1 VWGPAWLK
9 ASSGAS
15 LRDDGLAGITAA
27 AVVVPIAMAHAT
39 IAGLPV
45 QVGLC
50 TIIAPM
56 VAYALLGT
64 SRPLSV
70 STTSTIAVLVAA
82 ATAHVAAGADAVQAS
97 AIASSLALMAGAML
111 VFASLA
117 RLGFV
122 ANFISQPVLTGFKA
136 GIGLVIVLDQV
147 PKLLGVRIERTGFFR
162 DAVEIVLQAP
172 GFSPPTLAIG
182 LGVIALI
189 AGGRRWM
196 PALPW
201 ALIGIVLSIVAA
213 AALGLPAAGV
223 ETAGE
228 LHGGLQLQVPIPSA
242 DLAMELWPA
251 AVGIALMSFT
261 ETIAAG
267 RAFVNPG
274 EPRPVANRELLATG
288 AANAAGAFFG
298 GMPCGGGTTQTAV
311 NRSAG
316 ARTQVAALVTAA
328 CAVTA
333 LVFLGP
339 AIALMPRAA
348 LAAVVIAYSIGL
360 VKVGEFRAIRAVRT
374 TEFRWAL
381 IACAGVLTLGTLRG
395 ILVAVAA
402 SLLAIAHQANNPPVY
417 EMGRK
422 RGTHVF
428 RARSPEHPDDETWP
442 GLLILR
448 PQGRLYF
455 ANAERAGD
463 KMWEMFER
471 ARPRVLLLDFSA
483 VSDIEYTALGMLTAG
498 EEKLRERGVELWL
511 AALNPHVLDIVRDAP
526 LGRRLG
532 RARMF
537 FNRQTAVE
545 AYERRSRSHAVASD
559 AARERSDDRRARK
572 PLLHE
577 DAN

>member
-1 VWGPAWLK
+1 VWTPAWLK
-9 ASSGAS
+9 AYSGAS
-15 LRDDGLAGITAA
+15 LRDDAVAGVTAA

-45 QVGLC
+45 QAGLC

-56 VAYALLGT
+56 VAYAFLGT

-136 GIGLVIVLDQV
+136 GIGMVIVVDQI
-147 PKLLGVRIERTGFFR
+147 PKLIGVHIHKAGFFR
-162 DAVEIVLQAP
+162 DV
-172 GFSPPTLAIG
+172 LAIAEASPG
-182 LGVIALI
+182 ASAATVAVGVSVMVMIV
-189 AGGRRWM
+189 AGRQWK
-196 PALPW
+196 PHVPW
-201 ALIGIVLSIVAA
+201 ALIAIVLAIGAA
-213 AALGLPAAGV
+213 AAFGLPAAGV

-242 DLAMELWPA
+242 DVAMELWPA

-261 ETIAAG
+261 ESIAAG

-274 EPRPVANRELLATG
+274 EPRPMANRELLATG

-316 ARTQVAALVTAA
+316 ARTQMAALVTAA
-328 CAVTA
+328 CAVIA
-333 LVFLGP
+333 LLFLGP

-348 LAAVVIAYSIGL
+348 LAAVVLAYSIGL
-360 VKVGEFRAIRAVRT
+360 IKVGEFRAIRAVRT
-374 TEFRWAL
+374 TEFRWAV
-381 IACAGVLTLGTLRG
+381 IACAGVLMLGTLRG

-402 SLLAIAHQANNPPVY
+402 SMLALAHQTNNPPVY

-428 RARSPEHPDDETWP
+428 RARSDEHPTDETWA
-442 GLLILR
+442 GLLIVR
-448 PQGRLYF
+448 PEGRLYF
-455 ANAERAGD
+455 ANAERVGD
-463 KMWEMFER
+463 KMWVLFES
-471 ARPRVLLLDFSA
+471 ARPGVVLFDFSA
-483 VSDIEYTALGMLTAG
+483 VTDIEYTALTMLAAG
-498 EEKLRERGVELWL
+498 EEKLRGKGVELWL
-511 AALNPHVLDIVRDAP
+511 AGLNPHVLAIVRETP

-532 RARMF
+532 RSRMF
-537 FNRQTAVE
+537 FNLQTAVE
-545 AYERRSRSHAVASD
+545 AYEG
-559 AARERSDDRRARK
+559 RRAAPRVV
-572 PLLHE
+572 PGVDME
-577 DAN
+577 GRAA